1 MKKVLS
7 SITLMLCALLSVLT
21 LTGCACG
28 FMDVNRFGGSPSC
41 DRQVTAERSKVAEKR
56 FAQIASVKQRAD
68 RGDVKAQMEIGFF
81 HVYEHHEQSNRALG
95 LSYYQKAA
103 AQGDLPALRTYLL
116 EAHQDCRTRARN
128 LGMKETDG
136 PQFAPHCAADWA
148 AVENLGEKSCVLVS
162 QQNNP
167 ASLQVA
173 IGQTFELASKGDDAD
188 FWYTVALTHCLTP
201 GERTGFGEKAFS
213 VWPRGLAA
221 GADQLRGAMWLSV
234 SGREKFPSYPLPSP
248 EIEAK
253 ARERLAM
260 LREKVARSGIRPEL

>member
-1 MKKVLS
+1 
-7 SITLMLCALLSVLT
+7 MLCALLSVLT

-28 FMDVNRFGGSPSC
+28 FMDMNRFGGSPSC
-41 DRQVTAERSKVAEKR
+41 DRQMTAERSTAAEKR
-56 FAQIASVKQRAD
+56 FAQIESVKQRAD
-68 RGDVKAQMEIGFF
+68 RGDVKAQIEIGFF
-81 HVYEHHEQSNRALG
+81 HIYEHHQRSDRALG

-103 AQGDLPALRTYLL
+103 SQGDLPALRTYLL

-136 PQFAPHCAADWA
+136 PQFAPLCDAEWA
-148 AVENLGEKSCVLVS
+148 AVENLGKKSCVLVS

-173 IGQTFELASKGDDAD
+173 MGQTFELASKGEDAD

-201 GERTGFGEKAFS
+201 SERTAFGEKAFS
-213 VWPRGLAA
+213 VRPRGLAA
-221 GADQLRGAMWLSV
+221 GSDQLRGAMWLSV
-234 SGREKFPSYPLPSP
+234 SGREKFPNNPLTSP

-260 LREKVARSGIRPEL
+260 LRERVARSGIRPEL